1 MEVIKFAKLHPDAK
15 IPTKREEDAGYD
27 IYPAF
32 DEDYIKIAPH
42 ETVMIPTGLCS
53 AFGADYTMVLK
64 ERGSTGT
71 KGIGQRS
78 GIIDSGYRGEWL
90 VPITNHNNWKN
101 IYITK
106 LNPIETIKKKIL
118 EEFTFIKEDEIDET
132 INNVANYAI
141 FYPYDKA
148 ICQALLLPVPKSEVQ
163 ECSQE
168 EILAI
173 ESNRGTGNLGSSRK

>member
-15 IPTKREEDAGYD
+15 IPTKRDEDAGYD

-32 DEDYIKIAPH
+32 DEDFIQIAPH

-53 AFGADYTMVLK
+53 AFSSDYVISLK

-78 GIIDSGYRGEWL
+78 GVIDSGYRGEWI

-101 IYITK
+101 IFITK
-106 LNPIETIKKKIL
+106 LSEDETVKKKVA
-118 EEFTFIKEDEIDET
+118 KEYPSVKMDYK
-132 INNVANYAI
+132 ALSI

-148 ICQALLLPVPKSEVQ
+148 ICQALLIPVPKSTTE
-163 ECSQE
+163 ECTVE
-168 EILAI
+168 EIKAI
-173 ESNRGTGNLGSSRK
+173 SSERGDGRLGSSGK